1 MGLKKQKRLFSVF
14 IYKYCYEILLLALL
28 FHLFGSAG
36 FFDLKLYEKYFRLAN
51 VILVYLAATNSFF
64 HRKIKITPL
73 FILFLLFSFC
83 CSTGL
88 FYLNDYIP
96 LEYLREISF
105 LLFLIITIYYTFSF
119 LLSPHRIDMALI
131 SGTIVGYLLL
141 IEIAVR
147 IFLILLLID
156 GTQVLTNI
164 DLENHTSIYVDLVYY
179 CTNTATSI
187 GFSNMLPISQNA
199 KMITS
204 LLALAGQFYLV
215 IIMSMMIRKFTS
227 KKL

>member
-1 MGLKKQKRLFSVF
+1 MELKKQKRLFSVF
-14 IYKYCYEILLLALL
+14 IYKYCYEILLVALL
-28 FHLFGSAG
+28 FHLYGSVL
-36 FFDLKLYEKYFRLAN
+36 FFDLNFYEKYFRLAN
-51 VILVYLAATNSFF
+51 VIFVYLAATNSFF

-73 FILFLLFSFC
+73 FVLFLIFSFC

-88 FYLNDYIP
+88 FYLNNYIP

-105 LLFLIITIYYTFSF
+105 SIFLIFTIYYTFSF

-147 IFLILLLID
+147 IFLILLLMD
-156 GTQVLTNI
+156 GKNVLTNI

-187 GFSNMLPISQNA
+187 GFSNMLPINQNA

-204 LLALAGQFYLV
+204 LLGLAGQFYLV

-227 KKL
+227 KK

>member
-1 MGLKKQKRLFSVF
+1 
-14 IYKYCYEILLLALL
+14 
-28 FHLFGSAG
+28 
-36 FFDLKLYEKYFRLAN
+36 
-51 VILVYLAATNSFF
+51 
-64 HRKIKITPL
+64 
-73 FILFLLFSFC
+73 
-83 CSTGL
+83 
-88 FYLNDYIP
+88 
-96 LEYLREISF
+96 
-105 LLFLIITIYYTFSF
+105 
-119 LLSPHRIDMALI
+119 MALI

-187 GFSNMLPISQNA
+187 GFSNMLPINQNA

>member
-1 MGLKKQKRLFSVF
+1 MELKKQKRLFSVF
-14 IYKYCYEILLLALL
+14 IYKYCYEILLVALL
-28 FHLFGSAG
+28 FHLYGSVC
-36 FFDLKLYEKYFRLAN
+36 FFDLIFYEKNFRLVN
-51 VILVYLAATNSFF
+51 VVVVYLTAINSFF
-64 HRKIKITPL
+64 HRKIKITPI
-73 FILFLLFSFC
+73 FIIFLLFSFC

-88 FYLNDYIP
+88 FFLNNYIP

-105 LLFLIITIYYTFSF
+105 SIFLIITIYYTFSF

-147 IFLILLLID
+147 IFLILLLLD
-156 GTQVLTNI
+156 GKNVLTNI

-187 GFSNMLPISQNA
+187 GFSNMLPINQNA
-199 KMITS
+199 KMITAI
-204 LLALAGQFYLV
+204 LALAGQFYLV

>member
-1 MGLKKQKRLFSVF
+1 MELKKQKRLFSVF
-14 IYKYCYEILLLALL
+14 IYKYCYEILLLSLL
-28 FHLFGSAG
+28 FHLFGSVA
-36 FFDLKLYEKYFRLAN
+36 FFDLTFYEKYFRLAN
-51 VILVYLAATNSFF
+51 VIVVYLAATNSFF

-73 FILFLLFSFC
+73 FVLFLFFSFC

-88 FYLNDYIP
+88 FYLNNYIP

-105 LLFLIITIYYTFSF
+105 SIFLIITIYYTFSF

-156 GTQVLTNI
+156 GKNVLTNI

-187 GFSNMLPISQNA
+187 GFSNMLPINQNA

-227 KKL
+227 KK

>member
-1 MGLKKQKRLFSVF
+1 MRLKTRKRLFSIF
-14 IYKYCYEILLLALL
+14 IYKFCYEILLLALL
-28 FHLFGSAG
+28 FHLFGSAF
-36 FFDLKLYEKYFRLAN
+36 FFDLTFYEEYFRIAN
-51 VILVYLAATNSFF
+51 FIIVYIAATNSFF

-73 FILFLLFSFC
+73 FILFLVFSFC

-88 FYLNDYIP
+88 FYLNSYIQ
-96 LEYLREISF
+96 LAYLREISF
-105 LLFLIITIYYTFSF
+105 SIFLIITIYFTFSF

-147 IFLILLLID
+147 IFLILLLMD
-156 GTQVLTNI
+156 GKNVLTNI
-164 DLENHTSIYVDLVYY
+164 DLEHHTSIYVDLVYY

-187 GFSNMLPISQNA
+187 GFSNMLPINQNA

-227 KKL
+227 KK